1 MLRSRA
7 QAEPVRAGES
17 SDTPRRPT
25 GPDLKPLRRLGP
37 YLAPYKLQLLGA
49 FLALTVSALT
59 ILGLGQGLRVFVDQ
73 GLGAGDAGPLNA
85 VMIGLVAIIMIA
97 AVSSYGRFF
106 LVSWL
111 GERVVADLRRDVF
124 AHAIRLD
131 PGFYETTKTAEIV
144 SRLTADVTV
153 LQIVVGS
160 TLSQFLRNLLLLIG
174 GAVMLV
180 ITSAKLSA
188 LVALVV
194 PLVLVPI
201 IVYGRHIRRLSRQSQ
216 DRVADVGGAVD
227 ETLYAIRTVQAF
239 TREAEERARF
249 GVRVEDAFITAVKRV
264 RARALLTAVV
274 IVLVFSAIGL
284 ILWTGGMDVLA
295 GRMTG
300 GELSAFVFFAILVAS
315 SAAAMSEIIGDL
327 QRAAGATERLFDLLA
342 TPTAIAAPAVPLPLP
357 TPPRGAIAFEDVGF
371 QYPARPDES
380 ALDGVSFTI
389 SPGERVALVGPSG
402 AGKTTVFQLLLRYY
416 DPQAGC
422 VRLDGVDVRAADPAD
437 VRARLGLV
445 PQDPVIFSAN
455 AWENIRYGRPEAT
468 DAEVKDAARA
478 AHALDFLE
486 ALPDGLDTFLG
497 ERGVRL
503 SGGQR
508 QRLAIARA
516 ILRDPAVLL
525 LDEATSA
532 LDAESERA
540 VQGALDDVMKG
551 RTTLIIAH
559 RLATVQKA
567 DRIIVLD
574 RGRVVAM
581 GTHGALIAQGG
592 LYARLAALQFQ
603 TDSAA

>member
-7 QAEPVRAGES
+7 QAEPARTGES
-17 SDTPRRPT
+17 HDAARRPSRA
-25 GPDLKPLRRLGP
+25 DLKPLRRLGP
-37 YLAPYKLQLLGA
+37 YLAPYKLQLAGA
-49 FLALTVSALT
+49 GLALTVSALT
-59 ILGLGQGLRVFVDQ
+59 ILGLGQGVRVFVDR
-73 GLGAGDAGPLNA
+73 GLGAGDAGLLNA
-85 VMIGLVAIIMIA
+85 VMAGLVVVIAVA

-131 PGFYETTKTAEIV
+131 PGFYETTKTADIV

-160 TLSQFLRNLLLLIG
+160 TLSQFLRNLLLLVG

-180 ITSAKLSA
+180 ITSVKLSA

-194 PLVLVPI
+194 PMVLVPI
-201 IVYGRHIRRLSRQSQ
+201 IVYGRHIRKLSRQSQ

-249 GVRVEDAFITAVKRV
+249 GVRVEDAFATAVRRV

-300 GELSAFVFFAILVAS
+300 GELSAFVFFAILVAA

-342 TPTAIAAPAVPLPLP
+342 TPTAIAAPAVPVRLPA
-357 TPPRGAIAFEDVGF
+357 PPWGRIAFEAVSF
-371 QYPARPDES
+371 HYPARPDDS
-380 ALDGVSFTI
+380 ALDGVSFTVA
-389 SPGERVALVGPSG
+389 SGETVALVGPSG

-416 DPQAGC
+416 DPRAGC
-422 VRLDGVDVRAADPAD
+422 VRLDGVDLRAADPAD
-437 VRARLGLV
+437 IRARLGLV
-445 PQDPVIFSAN
+445 PQDPVIFSAD
-455 AWENIRYGRPEAT
+455 AWDNIRYGRPDAT
-468 DAEVKDAARA
+468 DAEVRAAARA
-478 AHALDFLE
+478 AHALDFLD
-486 ALPDGLDTFLG
+486 ALPDGFDTFLG

-540 VQGALDDVMKG
+540 VQGALDDVMTG

-574 RGRVVAM
+574 RGRVLAT
-581 GTHGALIAQGG
+581 GTHRALIAQGG

-603 TDSAA
+603 TGTAA